1 MIKIV
6 FICIILLY
14 ICFLYKHQIKEF
26 FDPDSTNGSTNILG
40 TKLEICSTDPMT
52 GFHRKGYCKTGAED
66 KGTHTVCAT
75 VTDEFL
81 EFTKSMGNDLS
92 TPSNSFPG
100 LKDGDKWCLCEL
112 RWQQGVHNG
121 YITDVD
127 LKATNSKTRPSIRY
141 EIEALNLQEF
151 LQEEYNIL
159 KNKIF

>member
-1 MIKIV
+1 MIKILLFITV
-6 FICIILLY
+6 F
-14 ICFLYKHQIKEF
+14 CFLCLTTKVKEY
-26 FDPDSTNGSTNILG
+26 FDSDTTNDSTNILG
-40 TKLEICSTDPMT
+40 TELQICSTDPMT
-52 GFHRKGYCKTGAED
+52 GFHRQGYCKTGPED

-81 EFTKSMGNDLS
+81 EFTKGKGNDLS
-92 TPSNSFPG
+92 TPRDNFPG

>member
-6 FICIILLY
+6 FICIILY
-14 ICFLYKHQIKEF
+14 ICFLCKHQIKEF
-26 FDPDSTNGSTNILG
+26 FDPDSTNDSTNILG

-52 GFHRKGYCKTGAED
+52 GFYRKGYCKTGAED

-92 TPSNSFPG
+92 TPRNSFPG

-151 LQEEYNIL
+151 LQEELNIL

>member
-14 ICFLYKHQIKEF
+14 ISFLCQHKIKEF
-26 FDPDSTNGSTNILG
+26 FDPDSTNILG

-52 GFHRKGYCKTGAED
+52 GFYRQGYCKTGPED

-92 TPSNSFPG
+92 TPRDSFPG

-112 RWQQGVHNG
+112 RWRQGVHNG

-151 LQEEYNIL
+151 LQEELNIL

>member
-1 MIKIV
+1 MIKILL
-6 FICIILLY
+6 FITV
-14 ICFLYKHQIKEF
+14 ICFLCLTMKVKEY
-26 FDPDSTNGSTNILG
+26 FDPDSTNDSTNILG

-52 GFHRKGYCKTGAED
+52 GFYRDGYCKTGPED

-151 LQEEYNIL
+151 LQEELNIL